1 MLFLDNKYLER
12 KRVGRIAEKR
22 GEQSGGL
29 PDGGMIVLMDLE
41 WLEQEDMHLTQ
52 LAAVR
57 VTDGWDVVDRL
68 EAIVCPPKAC
78 LEQTG
83 HMAFGGYS
91 PDEIAGGISE
101 EICRRM
107 LCGWLTEDD
116 TVIVWAESN
125 RKYLRQ
131 LWNRYVPDLPKPRV
145 RSISHMVQV
154 IASQRGFPVG
164 DPYTIL
170 SEMEMPLPAP
180 KHRSI
185 HDVEVLRLLLAAL
198 ELSTDRLDRQ
208 EPQHTTPKQKRG
220 LTGRERNEDIISRT
234 QYHFIYVT
242 GSDVFHR
249 RGCRLCLNA
258 KDIHGSVFYKTAAR
272 DHRPCKIC
280 KPLPTDEL
288 TPEPLEGTGK
298 GRVQFCGSDVYGEA
312 LIRTK
317 MLDGRVID
325 IKHTNVVGW
334 CRYYFHPGAVS
345 RELLRSH
352 QMGHTPFG
360 YRIENGVAAI
370 DEDAAGK
377 LRMLYANYH

>member
-57 VTDGWDVVDRL
+57 VTDGWDVADRL

-131 LWNRYVPDLPKPRV
+131 LSRIAMSRTSQSPESAPFLTWCRSSPHKEVFRLEIPTLYCQRWRCRCLR
-145 RSISHMVQV
+145 RSI
-154 IASQRGFPVG
+154 
-164 DPYTIL
+164 
-170 SEMEMPLPAP
+170 AP
-180 KHRSI
+180 SM
-185 HDVEVLRLLLAAL
+185 
-198 ELSTDRLDRQ
+198 T
-208 EPQHTTPKQKRG
+208 
-220 LTGRERNEDIISRT
+220 
-234 QYHFIYVT
+234 
-242 GSDVFHR
+242 
-249 RGCRLCLNA
+249 
-258 KDIHGSVFYKTAAR
+258 
-272 DHRPCKIC
+272 
-280 KPLPTDEL
+280 
-288 TPEPLEGTGK
+288 
-298 GRVQFCGSDVYGEA
+298 
-312 LIRTK
+312 
-317 MLDGRVID
+317 
-325 IKHTNVVGW
+325 
-334 CRYYFHPGAVS
+334 
-345 RELLRSH
+345 
-352 QMGHTPFG
+352 
-360 YRIENGVAAI
+360 
-370 DEDAAGK
+370 
-377 LRMLYANYH
+377 